1 MDCSPWTVAPLSME
15 FSRQEYRSG
24 LPFPPP
30 VDLPNS
36 GIESGSLAVQADF
49 LLSEPPVGSKKKK
62 KLLNDLLILI
72 YLVGRLLSITEN

>member
-1 MDCSPWTVAPLSME
+1 MLVGQSCLTHCDSMDCSPWTVAPLSME

-36 GIESGSLAVQADF
+36 GIESGSLALQADF

-62 KLLNDLLILI
+62 KTIK
-72 YLVGRLLSITEN
+72 